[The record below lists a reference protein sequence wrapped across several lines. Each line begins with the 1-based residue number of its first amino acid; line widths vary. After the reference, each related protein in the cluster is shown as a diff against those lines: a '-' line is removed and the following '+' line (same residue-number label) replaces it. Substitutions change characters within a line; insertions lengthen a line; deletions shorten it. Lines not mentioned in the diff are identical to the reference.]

1 MLNMEHFNM
10 KKTARHFT
18 TDDYITNDDDYI
30 TNDDDDI
37 TSDDDEMR
45 LYI

>member
-10 KKTARHFT
+10 KQTMRHVT
-18 TDDYITNDDDYI
+18 TDDYI